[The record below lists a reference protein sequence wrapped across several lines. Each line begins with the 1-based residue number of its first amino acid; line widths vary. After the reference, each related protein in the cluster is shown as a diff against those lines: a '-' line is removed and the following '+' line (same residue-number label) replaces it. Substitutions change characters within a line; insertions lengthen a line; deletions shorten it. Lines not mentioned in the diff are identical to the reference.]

1 VAGVGRYVNTISLSK
16 YVKQVSV
23 RNIGRGQVI
32 EMARKRS
39 VKVMLWMSKDELM
52 MLDEI
57 ACKEYE
63 CNRSLAIRS
72 LIRKY
77 YESMKR

>member
-1 VAGVGRYVNTISLSK
+1 M
-16 YVKQVSV
+16 VSA
-23 RNIGRGQVI
+23 RNIERGQVI

-39 VKVMLWMSKDELM
+39 IKVMLWISKDELA

-77 YESMKR
+77 YESIKR

>member
-1 VAGVGRYVNTISLSK
+1 
-16 YVKQVSV
+16 
-23 RNIGRGQVI
+23 
-32 EMARKRS
+32 MPRKRS
-39 VKVMLWMSKDELM
+39 IKVMLWISKDELM

>member
-1 VAGVGRYVNTISLSK
+1 
-16 YVKQVSV
+16 
-23 RNIGRGQVI
+23 
-32 EMARKRS
+32 MPRKRS
-39 VKVMLWMSKDELM
+39 IKVMLWISKDELI

-77 YESMKR
+77 YESIRQGTGR

>member
-1 VAGVGRYVNTISLSK
+1 M
-16 YVKQVSV
+16 VSA
-23 RNIGRGQVI
+23 RNIERGQVI

-39 VKVMLWMSKDELM
+39 IKVMLWISRDELA

>member
-1 VAGVGRYVNTISLSK
+1 MVN
-16 YVKQVSV
+16 V
-23 RNIGRGQVI
+23 RNIERGQVI

-39 VKVMLWMSKDELM
+39 IKVMLWISKDELA

-77 YESMKR
+77 YESIKR

>member
-1 VAGVGRYVNTISLSK
+1 M
-16 YVKQVSV
+16 VSV
-23 RNIGRGQVI
+23 KNIERGQVI

-39 VKVMLWMSKDELM
+39 IKVMLWVSKDELM

-57 ACKEYE
+57 ACREYE

-77 YESMKR
+77 YESIKR

>member
-1 VAGVGRYVNTISLSK
+1 MVNA
-16 YVKQVSV
+16 
-23 RNIGRGQVI
+23 RNIERGQVI

-39 VKVMLWMSKDELM
+39 IKVMLWISKDELI

>member
-1 VAGVGRYVNTISLSK
+1 
-16 YVKQVSV
+16 
-23 RNIGRGQVI
+23 
-32 EMARKRS
+32 MPRKRS
-39 VKVMLWMSKDELM
+39 VKVIVWVSKDELV

-57 ACKEYE
+57 ACREYE

-77 YESMKR
+77 YELIKR

>member
-1 VAGVGRYVNTISLSK
+1 MVN
-16 YVKQVSV
+16 VK
-23 RNIGRGQVI
+23 NIERGQMI
-32 EMARKRS
+32 EMARKRGI
-39 VKVMLWMSKDELM
+39 KIMLWISKDELM

-57 ACKEYE
+57 ACREYE

>member
-1 VAGVGRYVNTISLSK
+1 
-16 YVKQVSV
+16 
-23 RNIGRGQVI
+23 
-32 EMARKRS
+32 MPRKRS
-39 VKVMLWMSKDELM
+39 IKIMLWVSKDELV

-57 ACKEYE
+57 ACREYE

-77 YESMKR
+77 YESIKRQ

>member
-1 VAGVGRYVNTISLSK
+1 
-16 YVKQVSV
+16 
-23 RNIGRGQVI
+23 
-32 EMARKRS
+32 MPRKRS
-39 VKVMLWMSKDELM
+39 VKVIVWMSKDELV

-57 ACKEYE
+57 ACREYE

-77 YESMKR
+77 YELIKQ

>member
-1 VAGVGRYVNTISLSK
+1 M
-16 YVKQVSV
+16 VSV
-23 RNIGRGQVI
+23 RNIERGQVI
-32 EMARKRS
+32 EMARKRGI
-39 VKVMLWMSKDELM
+39 KVMLWISKDELA

-57 ACKEYE
+57 ACREYE

>member
-1 VAGVGRYVNTISLSK
+1 MWLGYACQGN
-16 YVKQVSV
+16 V
-23 RNIGRGQVI
+23 RNIERGQVI

-39 VKVMLWMSKDELM
+39 IKVILWVSKDELA

-57 ACKEYE
+57 ACREYE

>member
-1 VAGVGRYVNTISLSK
+1 M
-16 YVKQVSV
+16 
-23 RNIGRGQVI
+23 RNIERGQVI

-39 VKVMLWMSKDELM
+39 VKVMVWISKEELM

-77 YESMKR
+77 YESIKR